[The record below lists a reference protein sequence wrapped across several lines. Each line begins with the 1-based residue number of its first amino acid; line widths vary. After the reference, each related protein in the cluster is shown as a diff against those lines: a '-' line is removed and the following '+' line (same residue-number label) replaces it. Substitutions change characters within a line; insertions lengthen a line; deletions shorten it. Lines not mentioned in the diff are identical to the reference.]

1 MRCAQVKEWILA
13 SANGMSVIG
22 RIDECMELM
31 VPGMSL
37 LRMFMSEVRHV
48 SFEDPTRGA
57 VITVPRAAPTSE
69 MYACVEQM
77 SLLEV
82 YCDEQDAS
90 VLTFNY
96 IF

>member
-1 MRCAQVKEWILA
+1 MHGAHGTWHESVAHVHVRGATCIFRGPDVWRCL
-13 SANGMSVIG
+13 
-22 RIDECMELM
+22 D
-31 VPGMSL
+31 
-37 LRMFMSEVRHV
+37 
-48 SFEDPTRGA
+48 A

-69 MYACVEQM
+69 MYACVEQI

-96 IF
+96 IDIRLSFCD